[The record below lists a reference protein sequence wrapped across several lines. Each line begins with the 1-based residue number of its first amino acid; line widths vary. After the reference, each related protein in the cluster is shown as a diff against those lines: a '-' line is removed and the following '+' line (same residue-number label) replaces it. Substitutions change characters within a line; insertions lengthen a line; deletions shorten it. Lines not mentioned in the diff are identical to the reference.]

1 MNISVYRRES
11 IQQLVMGNAFPHDN
25 KDCIVTTDSSQ
36 YLKIIFIINQNGHGF
51 RVIREEFSSRQYFLK
66 NQCLKWRPSRW
77 RRLFIG
83 LFILNTVRDNIY
95 VTFIF
100 MRYFSYSHEFKI
112 A

>member
-51 RVIREEFSSRQYFLK
+51 RVSGKSFHHGNISWKINAWNGVRHDGGGF
-66 NQCLKWRPSRW
+66 
-77 RRLFIG
+77 FIG
-83 LFILNTVRDNIY
+83 LLITVRDNIY
-95 VTFIF
+95 VTFIL
-100 MRYFSYSHEFKI
+100 MMYFSYSHEFKI
-112 A
+112 AW